1 MKIKWWWILAVVI
14 FLIILVN
21 NFSKINIENK
31 VEVLKITP
39 TITLKKNNEKYQVKK
54 VVDGD
59 TLVVEQNSAEQTVRL
74 IGIDAPEFNE
84 DGAKEA
90 TIRLK
95 ELVEGKEVILESD
108 ESQSD
113 KDVYGRILRY
123 IYVDNILINQKMIEE
138 GLSEEY
144 TFKTAY
150 KYQDNFKSAEI
161 SAKDKGLGVW
171 GR

>member
-21 NFSKINIENK
+21 NFSKINIKKN
-31 VEVLKITP
+31 VEVIKITP
-39 TITLKKNNEKYQVKK
+39 TITLKKSREKYQVKK

-59 TLVVEQNSAEQTVRL
+59 TVVVEQNGAEQTVRL

-90 TIRLK
+90 TKRLK
-95 ELVEGKEVILESD
+95 ELIEGKEIILEND

-123 IYVDNILINQKMIEE
+123 IFADNILINQKMIEE
-138 GLSEEY
+138 GLVKEY
-144 TFKTAY
+144 TFKTTY